1 MEVAITYLSSQVN
14 FSSTKSKFLML
25 KEFYDEFNEIQK
37 IVEWTFWVLK
47 KSFIKFKLQYW
58 LIECL
63 LHI

>member
-37 IVEWTFWVLK
+37 IVEWTF
-47 KSFIKFKLQYW
+47 
-58 LIECL
+58 
-63 LHI
+63 